1 MDLLDE
7 QKNLYEWFQMSADVK
22 LSKKLLEVFNVAGIR
37 KISMQLKSVYL
48 LNVINDRRS
57 NSVLYIVC
65 LYKTGWVNKAKAQ
78 EKASVWPI
86 VLLFHILNN
95 IFLSLWS
102 FAITKE
108 HNDEFKTEGNTN
120 QPQVTYWLV
129 LTQCSS
135 RWVVD

>member
-1 MDLLDE
+1 MDLLNE

-37 KISMQLKSVYL
+37 KISMKLKSVYL
-48 LNVINDRRS
+48 LNAINDCRS

-95 IFLSLWS
+95 IF
-102 FAITKE
+102 F
-108 HNDEFKTEGNTN
+108 
-120 QPQVTYWLV
+120 V
-129 LTQCSS
+129 LMIFCNHKGT
-135 RWVVD
+135 